1 MTKFEL
7 FENIKL
13 ERLEKLY
20 KIINLNTTNIS
31 NIKIIYSRDNIF
43 LQEHLNFLIDINL
56 VNTFKNN
63 VFIKEKNIENFKE
76 VLLKKL
82 SQKEAYA
89 SIIKEYLEN
98 FKKNTNNVYTFKP
111 KSIYNL
117 NSSNLRNFLITLKIV
132 KYTKDDYIILNN
144 EILKKFLNTNY
155 SPKQLK
161 IDLEKKALLG
171 LMAEKMI
178 LKKEKEKLS
187 KIDKKLLPDHVA
199 MRDVAAGY
207 DILSFEKKN
216 NKINKIYI
224 EVKAVSSS
232 NHRFFL
238 SNNELLT
245 ANKYKEFYYIYLLP
259 VDPTNDLK
267 FDYNKL
273 LKINNINDNIIN
285 DKENWL
291 VKDNGSEI
299 TKKLNN

>member
-1 MTKFEL
+1 MQFEL
-7 FENIKL
+7 FENIRL

-20 KIINLNTTNIS
+20 NLMVSNPQNIS
-31 NIKIIYSRDNIF
+31 DVKLIYLRDEIHFQEHINFLINIDLVVVSKNSALIKKKKLTTFKDLLLDALSIKIIY
-43 LQEHLNFLIDINL
+43 
-56 VNTFKNN
+56 
-63 VFIKEKNIENFKE
+63 
-76 VLLKKL
+76 
-82 SQKEAYA
+82 A
-89 SIIKEYLEN
+89 SLIKEYLNNFVSN
-98 FKKNTNNVYTFKP
+98 FKNIYSFKP
-111 KSIYNL
+111 NDIYN
-117 NSSNLRNFLITLKIV
+117 SNTSYLRNFLISLKVV
-132 KYTKDDYIILNN
+132 KYTGDIYIILNN
-144 EILKKFLNTNY
+144 EILKKFLDTNY
-155 SPKQLK
+155 SPRQLK

-171 LMAEKMI
+171 LMAEEMI
-178 LKKEKEKLS
+178 LKKETEKLS

-199 MRDVAAGY
+199 KRDVAAGY